1 MFQVLI
7 LICSLNMAPAQCQ
20 TYNAVDVIPGPDA
33 ANVELCGLQGQAY
46 IAQIAYGTPHKDDEY
61 VKIKCT
67 RTSIGKD
74 NVG

>member
-7 LICSLNMAPAQCQ
+7 LICSLHTAPAQCQ
-20 TYNAVDVIPGPDA
+20 TYNAVDVIQGPDVA
-33 ANVELCGLQGQAY
+33 SAELCGLQGQAY
-46 IAQIAYGTPHKDDEY
+46 IAQIAYATPHKDDEY

-67 RTSIGKD
+67 RTSIGKG